1 MKPGDLVQVVQAI
14 GGKGEVG
21 VVLGPDK
28 ETAWLAVPLLR
39 VMFHYGIRSYHPST
53 LISPKVGL
61 GDEHE
66 SR

>member
-1 MKPGDLVQVVQAI
+1 LSPGDLAQVRAGV

-28 ETAWLAVPLLR
+28 ETIGWAVSLLR
-39 VMFHYGIRSYHPST
+39 VMFHDGIRSCHPSN